1 MTWDDTSEDKNR
13 DFPGTIQEKTPKK
26 SILPNSRTRII
37 VLRTHNR
44 ERCAPRAEIGL
55 WRTGEGNEGALLGFG
70 VRLFGGKGPGRA
82 RVGAGLFGGRVSGG
96 DWVDVK
102 QFAGGLLG

>member
-1 MTWDDTSEDKNR
+1 MT
-13 DFPGTIQEKTPKK
+13 
-26 SILPNSRTRII
+26 
-37 VLRTHNR
+37 
-44 ERCAPRAEIGL
+44 EISL
-55 WRTGEGNEGALLGFG
+55 WRTGEGNESALLGFG
-70 VRLFGGKGPGRA
+70 VRLFGGNGPGRA